1 MFSYVL
7 TTLLVL
13 EVVLVIILAIKV
25 FFLWFIS
32 CGGDKVT
39 SLESALV
46 IIAIGF
52 ILNIAIM
59 TAYFKLLY
67 MVFYKRFI
75 EIYNILNKLID
86 LIKCRPQ

>member
-1 MFSYVL
+1 M
-7 TTLLVL
+7 
-13 EVVLVIILAIKV
+13 
-25 FFLWFIS
+25 
-32 CGGDKVT
+32 T

-59 TAYFKLLY
+59 TVYFKLLY